1 MVCRLG
7 RGCLGLGLVVGS
19 LNGTSLAAFPG
30 LRGTGF
36 RRLLLGLAFFVASDP
51 VGFLLPVGTEAGV
64 RVGGIA
70 VASGRAVLVEPG
82 LGAIDGR
89 KTVGGEN
96 VCMLVRAGAG
106 SLAWLLILAS
116 VWATGGK
123 GFLEAAA
130 AMDRGRALVGG
141 GLGVIGF
148 LWVGRTVGRE
158 TLAGTGWEVGSTGFL
173 VVGDNFMKEGAA
185 AFWVGRGFLTGAI
198 EGEGTEGLIGL
209 FWGVLVAVLFCNGW
223 TGIVEMAGEAGGTG
237 RNTSLTDSL
246 AGCRGVRAGSPTET
260 CL

>member
-19 LNGTSLAAFPG
+19 LSGTSLAAFPG

-51 VGFLLPVGTEAGV
+51 VSFLRPVGTEAGV
-64 RVGGIA
+64 RVGGMA

-82 LGAIDGR
+82 LGASDGHR
-89 KTVGGEN
+89 TVGGDI

-106 SLAWLLILAS
+106 AGSLAWMLILAS
-116 VWATGGK
+116 GWTTEGK

-141 GLGVIGF
+141 GLGVTGF
-148 LWVGRTVGRE
+148 LRVGCTVGRE
-158 TLAGTGWEVGSTGFL
+158 TLAGTG
-173 VVGDNFMKEGAA
+173 
-185 AFWVGRGFLTGAI
+185 
-198 EGEGTEGLIGL
+198 
-209 FWGVLVAVLFCNGW
+209 
-223 TGIVEMAGEAGGTG
+223 
-237 RNTSLTDSL
+237 
-246 AGCRGVRAGSPTET
+246 
-260 CL
+260 